1 MALSTASAPPTT
13 SGGAKSLIL
22 FHQSDQALFIA
33 AQRDLVA
40 CVSIQQQIRRADY
53 EVSVNR
59 LPLRD
64 LTGDLLKAILTALG
78 VDGGDQGGTTSYKG
92 PEKRRNRAQE
102 SWINNGQSRL
112 PLKLMNGHSGL
123 SDDLVL
129 VRRRVGVFDPEPGH
143 IERWKEDEG

>member
-1 MALSTASAPPTT
+1 MPAADRSRLLRQRISRELPKLDTWLQRDLEDGSEHRLRSADDIGRSKEPH
-13 SGGAKSLIL
+13 SV
-22 FHQSDQALFIA
+22 HQSDQALFIA

-64 LTGDLLKAILTALG
+64 LTGDALKAILTALG

-92 PEKRRNRAQE
+92 RKAPK
-102 SWINNGQSRL
+102 
-112 PLKLMNGHSGL
+112 SGSGEL
-123 SDDLVL
+123 DQQWPKSPPAEVNEW
-129 VRRRVGVFDPEPGH
+129 P
-143 IERWKEDEG
+143 